1 MPSRK
6 YQKVLIWGGKKG
18 TKKEN
23 QFVVMMKKTGFHDVW
38 IGKTHFYYDEKEEY
52 KSVDQIDMHAAFN
65 PDRRTT
71 TKKGKIV
78 VKKKK

>member
-6 YQKVLIWGGKKG
+6 YQQGYIFKFPTKNKKG
-18 TKKEN
+18 N
-23 QFVVMMKKTGFHDVW
+23 NILVMMKRTGFCDVW

-65 PDRRTT
+65 SDRRTT